1 MSAAYELLFD
11 EYFPIRLYAEHKR
24 GIPLRVLARLYS
36 APADA
41 LAERIEAARLL
52 IEKQIRIEA
61 NFDLVS

>member
-24 GIPLRVLARLYS
+24 GIPLPVLARLYS